1 LCGTP
6 DEPHANSPYV
16 GWYGFAVERVD
27 LYCLAEAAG
36 LAVPLQLAEEV
47 ASADFQHCVEEV
59 GLASSQHFVEAAGS
73 AAPQRFV
80 EEAGSAGPA
89 MVVELLLVEQS
100 WTLQPPRNT
109 PEGIL
114 D

>member
-1 LCGTP
+1 MDL
-6 DEPHANSPYV
+6 
-16 GWYGFAVERVD
+16 AVELVD
-27 LYCLAEAAG
+27 LHCLVEAAGLAVPLRLAKKVALAGFQRFVEEAG

-47 ASADFQHCVEEV
+47 ALVGFQH
-59 GLASSQHFVEAAGS
+59 
-73 AAPQRFV
+73 FV

-89 MVVELLLVEQS
+89 MVVGLLLVEQN
-100 WTLQPPRNT
+100 WIPQPPHNI